1 MYIINGTA
9 GHAAIYKNVK
19 GKGMERFEKDIL
31 NRKVPTNVDF
41 GASVFPGG

>member
-19 GKGMERFEKDIL
+19 GQGMEHFEKDIL
-31 NRKVPTNVDF
+31 RRKVPRNVDF
-41 GASVFPGG
+41 GASVFPFG